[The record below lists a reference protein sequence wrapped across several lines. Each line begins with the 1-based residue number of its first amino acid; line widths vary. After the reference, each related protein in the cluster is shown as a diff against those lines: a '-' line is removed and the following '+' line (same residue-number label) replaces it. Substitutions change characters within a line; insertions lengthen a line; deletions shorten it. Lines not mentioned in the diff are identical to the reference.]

1 MVGNSLLLILG
12 GCLLGAIQLIVGVL
26 IGIWVHRPAPASSTR
41 GRYDMQE
48 ASSIARRLR
57 TLANEMASVVDEHV
71 SELQHANEILTVDG
85 VYQSEALPDAVMN
98 VVSQIVH
105 ANQTLRS
112 KLDLAE
118 GRLQE
123 QAVEIEAHISR
134 SLTDPLTGLPNRRE
148 FNERL
153 EERLSTW
160 ARRKEVFS
168 LLLID
173 VDHFKKLNDTYGHL
187 AGDQVLVA
195 LGTALRVSVRR
206 EDSVARYGGEE
217 FAVLLPNT
225 NLAQAALVAQKVR
238 EAIARTTVRH
248 ENHAISITVSG
259 GLAAI
264 QPNESGES
272 LIQRADEALYAA
284 KAAGRNC
291 TFEHNGN
298 ACVLAAGG
306 VSSASTVC
314 VSQIVE
320 LINAPHDP
328 ASEDY
333 DPLAAREFGAFLPSE
348 GISSS
353 LAETCQELRRFLEKR
368 GQQQEPAPP
377 ASSA

>member
-1 MVGNSLLLILG
+1 MIGNSLLLVLG
-12 GCLLGAIQLIVGVL
+12 GCLLGAIQLMVGVL
-26 IGIWVHRPAPASSTR
+26 IGILVRRPAPASNAR

-71 SELQHANEILTVDG
+71 SELQHANEILTIDS
-85 VYQSEALPDAVMN
+85 VYQSEALPDAVVN

-148 FNERL
+148 FNEQL

-195 LGTALRVSVRR
+195 LGSALRVSVRR

-238 EAIARTTVRH
+238 EAIARTNVRH

-298 ACVLAAGG
+298 ACVLAGG
-306 VSSASTVC
+306 DVASLPTAR

-328 ASEDY
+328 VSEGY
-333 DPLAAREFGAFLPSE
+333 DPLAATEFGAFLPSE

-368 GQQQEPAPP
+368 GTQQE
-377 ASSA
+377 SALP